1 MEAPKL
7 ATMEGSPLPATN
19 AGGRPAALDRRYA
32 GSRVLARA
40 QSTGLIGKGGPTE
53 MARQFLGLLWEVL
66 MVGLLLGVTVTPAPA
81 EAARRTTKATV
92 AFMRLHPDP
101 GADLT

>member
-1 MEAPKL
+1 
-7 ATMEGSPLPATN
+7 
-19 AGGRPAALDRRYA
+19 
-32 GSRVLARA
+32 
-40 QSTGLIGKGGPTE
+40 